1 LNSLEFLEL
10 FPGNICYAVIDDKR
24 DDQNPSHY
32 HEGYNKTRSQILSE
46 LGMKNRGKSG
56 HGIFFCVNEID
67 RNLAPKKQ
75 RTSAMVVNCRAVFID
90 DDEPRE
96 EPRVDFA
103 LEPSIVVESSP
114 GKFHYYWLTETRNFE
129 EWEQVM
135 NRIVVD
141 ERGDPQARDLVR
153 VMRLPG
159 FKHLKREAF
168 FTKVVGGN
176 QFVYNWDSIRSTWPP
191 TDQVPMRAIEKDGTT
206 RTVSVTSVDGAR
218 ELIKSGANYHEALR
232 YLGLRY
238 ANKGLNK
245 DELTGMLR
253 DLLETCEVKD
263 DRWSQRCQQLSTNVN
278 DWFHFVEDN
287 PLNEDIK
294 VETIEITERQVE
306 LRWPPGLMGDLCR
319 EIYEMSHH
327 PNQELAIMAGFTLV
341 AGISGRTFN
350 VNGSG
355 LNLYIACLG
364 RTGIGKSIIKDSINK
379 ALREVGAMNNGAS
392 FIGPARITG
401 PKALLKSLHEHP
413 TKLLI
418 MEESGLLSASRA
430 GDMAGINRVM
440 LELYTSS
447 GQDQWFGAE
456 AYSDS
461 KESSAALRAPSLT
474 VAHVS
479 TPESYIDAL
488 KAKDSTN
495 SGDLARIWTLR
506 TLRDKS
512 YLNRDRRKGFS
523 DPVIARIKDILGLC
537 KGNQNPECKENPN
550 VIDMDT
556 NSIDMIALD
565 KDWTDKEN
573 RLINIDPLKA
583 TIASR
588 AVLKILKIAGVA
600 SVFND
605 TGGKIGP
612 KEYEWA
618 CNAVTEEFDTINVA
632 VKMNDSSDMDA
643 VIEYYAIPY
652 ITKILNGGYKNPNCR
667 VSKAVKGKG
676 IFAKS
681 HLHAASKNNATIKKM
696 SSDVKGS
703 YKATSGT
710 DKILDAMVSAGY
722 VQRLTQDECKRLTP
736 RGKIAQL
743 YIITEMFK
751 VMASK

>member
-1 LNSLEFLEL
+1 MNSLEFLSL
-10 FPGNICYAVIDDKR
+10 FPGRNCYAVIDDKR
-24 DDQNPSHY
+24 DDQHPSHY
-32 HEGYNKTRSQILSE
+32 HEGYDKTREQILSE
-46 LGMKNRGKSG
+46 LNMKNRGKSG
-56 HGIFFCVNEID
+56 HGVFFCVNEID

-90 DDEPRE
+90 DDVVRE
-96 EPRVDFA
+96 THRIDFA
-103 LEPSIVVESSP
+103 LEPSIIVESSP
-114 GKFHYYWLTETRNFE
+114 GKFHYYWLTETRDFE
-129 EWEQVM
+129 EWERVM

-159 FKHLKREAF
+159 FKHLKKEAF
-168 FTKVVGGN
+168 LTRMISGN
-176 QFVYNWDSIRSTWPP
+176 QFKYDWDIIRSTWPP
-191 TDQVPMRAIEKDGTT
+191 TDQVPMRSVEKDGTV
-206 RTVSVTSVDGAR
+206 RTVAVTTVDGAR
-218 ELIKSGANYHEALR
+218 ELVKTGSNYHEALR

-238 ANKGLNK
+238 ANKGLSRS
-245 DELTGMLR
+245 ELTGMLR

-263 DRWSQRCQQLSTNVN
+263 ERWTQRCQQLDTNVK
-278 DWFHFVEDN
+278 DWIHFVDDN
-287 PLNEDIK
+287 PLDEDIK
-294 VETIEITERQVE
+294 VETVEITERQVE
-306 LRWPPGLMGDLCR
+306 LKWPPGLMGDLCR
-319 EIYEMSHH
+319 EIYEMAHH
-327 PNQELAIMAGFTLV
+327 PNQELSIMAGFTLV
-341 AGISGRTFN
+341 AGVAGRTFN

-401 PKALLKSLHEHP
+401 PKALLKALHDHP

-430 GDMAGINRVM
+430 GDTAGINRVM
-440 LELYTSS
+440 LELFTSS
-447 GQDQWFGAE
+447 GKDQWFGAE

-512 YLNRDRRKGFS
+512 YLNRDRRSGFS
-523 DPVIARIKDILGLC
+523 DSVVLRIKEVLGLC
-537 KGNQNPECKENPN
+537 KGNQNPETKENPS

-556 NSIDMIALD
+556 DTIDMVALD
-565 KDWTDKEN
+565 KEWTDREN
-573 RLINIDPLKA
+573 ALIHLDPLKA

-605 TGGKIGP
+605 TGGKIG
-612 KEYEWA
+612 KDEFRWA
-618 CNAVTEEFDTINVA
+618 QNAVMEEFDTINVA

-643 VIEYYAIPY
+643 VIEYYAVPY
-652 ITKILNGGYKNPNCR
+652 ITKILNGGYKNDNCR

-681 HLHAASKNNATIKKM
+681 HLYAASKNNATIKKM
-696 SSDVKGS
+696 SSDVQGS
-703 YKATSGT
+703 FRATSGV

-722 VQRLTQDECKRLTP
+722 VQKLTQEECKRLTP
-736 RGKIAQL
+736 RGKVAQL
-743 YIITEMFK
+743 YVITRIFK
-751 VMASK
+751 VLATN